1 MLLSALRDFFERKL
15 AHRAGEPAAQAG
27 ARARL
32 AAAALLVEV
41 VCSDAD
47 IGAIERPALLGAVR
61 RSFGIDADAAG
72 ELISL
77 AEAEARDA
85 HDTWQFTSRINA
97 AFTVEEKR
105 RLVEELWRVAYADD
119 ALHHHEEHLIRR
131 VCELLHL
138 GHGEFIRAKLRV
150 QASLTG
156 GVNPSTP

>member
-1 MLLSALRDFFERKL
+1 MLAALKDFFDRRIAKQSDST
-15 AHRAGEPAAQAG
+15 ADTAAE
-27 ARARL
+27 RARL

-41 VCSDAD
+41 VYSDAELGPD
-47 IGAIERPALLGAVR
+47 ERDAVLASVR
-61 RSFGIDADAAG
+61 RSFGIDAAEAG
-72 ELISL
+72 ELIAL
-77 AEAEARDA
+77 AEAEAREA

-97 AFTVEEKR
+97 GFTPDEKR

-150 QASLTG
+150 QAAVSSG
-156 GVNPSTP
+156 SPRAE